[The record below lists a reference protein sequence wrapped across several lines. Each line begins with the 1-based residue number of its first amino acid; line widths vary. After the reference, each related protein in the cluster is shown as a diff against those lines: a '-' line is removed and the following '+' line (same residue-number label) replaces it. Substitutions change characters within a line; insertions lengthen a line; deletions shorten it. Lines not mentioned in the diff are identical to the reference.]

1 LGVPIVV
8 AAVQGAYLYAGSADG
23 RLLSSAD
30 QGATWREQNGV
41 LVEAIFVDAQEPRVA
56 LAALARTPGQA
67 RILRTV
73 NGGLYWDDVT
83 SNLPDVS
90 VRGVAADRS
99 TGAVYVATDAGVFES
114 TMSLNAAD
122 PLAPSWS
129 LVGGLPVAPAMD
141 VRLDDGA
148 NQLYV
153 TILGYGVHATS
164 APHRAR
170 APKLVNAA
178 DFTSR
183 AAAPGSLLSVV
194 GASVT
199 EGRTGTSAV
208 PILANAPAESQIQ
221 VPFEA
226 AGTALQLVL
235 ESTRG
240 RLLLNAPL
248 AMVSPAIFVDRDGAP
263 MLLDAASGVMLDAAT
278 PARAGSHIQILATGL
293 GRVRPDWP
301 TGLAAP
307 LDNPPQV
314 VAPVR
319 AFLDGVPVDVLQSTL
334 APGYVGF
341 YLIEV
346 RLPEIVNRGA
356 AILSVEAGGRMSNR
370 VRVFVEP

>member
-1 LGVPIVV
+1 
-8 AAVQGAYLYAGSADG
+8 
-23 RLLSSAD
+23 
-30 QGATWREQNGV
+30 
-41 LVEAIFVDAQEPRVA
+41 
-56 LAALARTPGQA
+56 
-67 RILRTV
+67 
-73 NGGLYWDDVT
+73 
-83 SNLPDVS
+83 
-90 VRGVAADRS
+90 
-99 TGAVYVATDAGVFES
+99 
-114 TMSLNAAD
+114 
-122 PLAPSWS
+122 
-129 LVGGLPVAPAMD
+129 MD

-293 GRVRPDWP
+293 
-301 TGLAAP
+301 AAP